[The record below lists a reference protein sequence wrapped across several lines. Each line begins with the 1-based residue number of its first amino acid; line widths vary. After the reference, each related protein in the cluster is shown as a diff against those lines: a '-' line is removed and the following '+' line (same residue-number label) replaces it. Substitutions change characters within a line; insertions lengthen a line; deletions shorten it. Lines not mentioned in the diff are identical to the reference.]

1 MSTDGA
7 GAAQLRVVL
16 MQRPKR
22 APNLEVR
29 ELPDGDVVVV
39 NRQGT
44 ALVLNAMGG
53 IVVYLADGTRS
64 VDEIAREIQAATSH
78 GDIAIV
84 LSDVR
89 ALISRLADS
98 ECIVDA
104 E

>member
-1 MSTDGA
+1 MIK
-7 GAAQLRVVL
+7 
-16 MQRPKR
+16 RPKR

-44 ALVLNAMGG
+44 ALVLNAMAG

-78 GDIAIV
+78 GDLATISA
-84 LSDVR
+84 DVH
-89 ALISRLADS
+89 ALVARLVDS
-98 ECIVDA
+98 ECLVDG